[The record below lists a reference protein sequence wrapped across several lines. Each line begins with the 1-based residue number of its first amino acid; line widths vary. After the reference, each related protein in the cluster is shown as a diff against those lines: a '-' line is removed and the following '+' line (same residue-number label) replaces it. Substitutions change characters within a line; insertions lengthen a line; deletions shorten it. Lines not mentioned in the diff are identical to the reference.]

1 MKKALLFLSLFIMLS
16 CSKESKVKEVAAFEF
31 NNTWYWVIQYENGA
45 SKQDVEHYVS
55 KWANPNQTSHF
66 FIYDKSIDL
75 SVFKDKAFNFNTFA
89 QTVLANKP
97 QYGYYKMPPDTKLN
111 NDAIWL
117 LEQSQKQ
124 N

>member
-1 MKKALLFLSLFIMLS
+1 MKKLLSLFTLFALLS
-16 CSKESKVKEVAAFEF
+16 CSPNKVQDVASFEF
-31 NNTWYWVIQYENGA
+31 NGVWYWVAQYEDGA
-45 SKQDVEHYVS
+45 TKQDVEAYVN
-55 KWANPNQTSHF
+55 KWANPTQTSHF

-75 SVFKDKAFNFNTFA
+75 SVFKDETFNFTKFT

-97 QYGYYKMPPDTKLN
+97 QYGYYKMPPNTKLN
-111 NDAIWL
+111 TDAVWL